1 MSVVRWNLKDTNYI
15 WGLLEVNEFAK
26 QNEVQHYLK
35 LLRVTVADIWDE
47 GYYYGGH
54 SVASVL
60 PEVEI
65 ENRARIA
72 TDNLLEKILA
82 KDNMYRAMQRVIKNK
97 GSHSFDGIKTDELHD
112 YCKMHWATMKSK
124 LLDGTSSH
132 KG

>member
-1 MSVVRWNLKDTNYI
+1 M
-15 WGLLEVNEFAK
+15 
-26 QNEVQHYLK
+26 
-35 LLRVTVADIWDE
+35 
-47 GYYYGGH
+47 
-54 SVASVL
+54 L